1 MFQEGNN
8 NIAERVD
15 TMTTT
20 TSSVRLTKRDFFT
33 AILSK
38 VDMDD
43 TYDISKGDT
52 TVKVSGA
59 DVAGFL
65 NHELELLDRKNT
77 VDKKPTAT
85 QVANEGIKADI
96 KAFLDAHKGEKFTV
110 SALMKSVP
118 AIADASNQKVSSLV
132 RQMVLDGQA
141 DRIEDK
147 RKAYFTA
154 K

>member
-1 MFQEGNN
+1 MANTN
-8 NIAERVD
+8 
-15 TMTTT
+15 TTT
-20 TSSVRLTKRDFFT
+20 RKPTKRDNFT
-33 AILSK
+33 ALLKLSE
-38 VDMDD
+38 
-43 TYDISKGDT
+43 
-52 TVKVSGA
+52 VKA
-59 DVAGFL
+59 DPKLVEFIT
-65 NHELELLDRKNT
+65 HEIDLLDRKNT

-96 KAFLDAHKGEKFTV
+96 KAFLDAHKGEKYTV

>member
-1 MFQEGNN
+1 
-8 NIAERVD
+8 
-15 TMTTT
+15 MTNT
-20 TSSVRLTKRDFFT
+20 TSSVRLTKRDYFT

-38 VDMDD
+38 VDMDT
-43 TYDISKGDT
+43 TYDISKGDA

>member
-1 MFQEGNN
+1 
-8 NIAERVD
+8 
-15 TMTTT
+15 MTTT
-20 TSSVRLTKRDFFT
+20 TSTVRLTKRDFFN
-33 AILSK
+33 AILSSL
-38 VDMDD
+38 DMNA
-43 TYDISKGDT
+43 TYDISKGDA

-96 KAFLDAHKGEKFTV
+96 KAFLDTHKGEKFTV

>member
-1 MFQEGNN
+1 
-8 NIAERVD
+8 
-15 TMTTT
+15 MTTT
-20 TSSVRLTKRDFFT
+20 TSNVRLTKRDFFN

-38 VDMDD
+38 VDMDAI
-43 TYDISKGDT
+43 YDISKGDA

-118 AIADASNQKVSSLV
+118 SIAEASNQKVSSLV

>member
-1 MFQEGNN
+1 
-8 NIAERVD
+8 
-15 TMTTT
+15 MTTT
-20 TSSVRLTKRDFFT
+20 TSTVRLTKRDFFN

-38 VDMDD
+38 VDMDA
-43 TYDISKGDT
+43 TYDISKGDA

-85 QVANEGIKADI
+85 QMANEGIKADI

-118 AIADASNQKVSSLV
+118 SIADASNQKVSSLV

>member
-1 MFQEGNN
+1 
-8 NIAERVD
+8 
-15 TMTTT
+15 MTTT
-20 TSSVRLTKRDFFT
+20 TSNVRLTKRDFFT

-38 VDMDD
+38 VDMDA
-43 TYDISKGDT
+43 TYDISKGDA

-147 RKAYFTA
+147 RKTYFTA

>member
-1 MFQEGNN
+1 
-8 NIAERVD
+8 
-15 TMTTT
+15 MTTT
-20 TSSVRLTKRDFFT
+20 TSTVRLTKRDFFT

-38 VDMDD
+38 VDMDAI
-43 TYDISKGDT
+43 YDISKGDAT
-52 TVKVSGA
+52 IKVSGA

>member
-1 MFQEGNN
+1 
-8 NIAERVD
+8 
-15 TMTTT
+15 MTNT
-20 TSSVRLTKRDFFT
+20 TSSVRLTKRDYFT

-38 VDMDD
+38 VDMDA
-43 TYDISKGDT
+43 TYDISKGDA

>member
-1 MFQEGNN
+1 
-8 NIAERVD
+8 
-15 TMTTT
+15 MTTT
-20 TSSVRLTKRDFFT
+20 TSTVRLTKRDFFN

-38 VDMDD
+38 VDMDA
-43 TYDISKGDT
+43 TYNISKGDA

>member
-1 MFQEGNN
+1 
-8 NIAERVD
+8 
-15 TMTTT
+15 MTNTNTT
-20 TSSVRLTKRDFFT
+20 RKPTKRDNFNT
-33 AILSK
+33 LLNLSE
-38 VDMDD
+38 
-43 TYDISKGDT
+43 
-52 TVKVSGA
+52 VKA
-59 DVAGFL
+59 DPKLVEFIT
-65 NHELELLDRKNT
+65 HEIELLDRKNT

>member
-1 MFQEGNN
+1 MVT
-8 NIAERVD
+8 ILP
-15 TMTTT
+15 
-20 TSSVRLTKRDFFT
+20 SVRLTKRDFFN

-38 VDMDD
+38 VDMDA
-43 TYDISKGDT
+43 TYDISKGDAT
-52 TVKVSGA
+52 IKVSGA

-96 KAFLDAHKGEKFTV
+96 KAFLDTHKGEKFTV

-118 AIADASNQKVSSLV
+118 SIADASNQKVSSLV

>member
-1 MFQEGNN
+1 
-8 NIAERVD
+8 
-15 TMTTT
+15 MTTT
-20 TSSVRLTKRDFFT
+20 TSNVRLTKRDFFN

-38 VDMDD
+38 VDMDA
-43 TYDISKGDT
+43 TYDISKGDAT
-52 TVKVSGA
+52 IKVSGA

-118 AIADASNQKVSSLV
+118 SIADASNQKVSSLV

>member
-1 MFQEGNN
+1 
-8 NIAERVD
+8 
-15 TMTTT
+15 MTTT
-20 TSSVRLTKRDFFT
+20 TSNVRLTKRDFFN

-38 VDMDD
+38 VDMDA
-43 TYDISKGDT
+43 TYDISKGDAT
-52 TVKVSGA
+52 IKVSGA

-118 AIADASNQKVSSLV
+118 SIAEASNQKVSSLV

>member
-1 MFQEGNN
+1 
-8 NIAERVD
+8 
-15 TMTTT
+15 MTTT
-20 TSSVRLTKRDFFT
+20 TSTVRLTKRDFFT

-38 VDMDD
+38 VDMDA
-43 TYDISKGDT
+43 TYDISKGDA

-96 KAFLDAHKGEKFTV
+96 KAFLDTHKGEKFTV

-118 AIADASNQKVSSLV
+118 SIADASNQKVSSLV

>member
-1 MFQEGNN
+1 
-8 NIAERVD
+8 
-15 TMTTT
+15 MTTT
-20 TSSVRLTKRDFFT
+20 TSTVRLTKRVFFN

-38 VDMDD
+38 VDMDA
-43 TYDISKGDT
+43 TYDISKGDA

-118 AIADASNQKVSSLV
+118 SIADASNQKVSSLV

>member
-1 MFQEGNN
+1 
-8 NIAERVD
+8 
-15 TMTTT
+15 MTTT
-20 TSSVRLTKRDFFT
+20 TSTVRLTKRDFFN

-38 VDMDD
+38 VDMDA
-43 TYDISKGDT
+43 TYDISKGDA

-96 KAFLDAHKGEKFTV
+96 KAFLDAHRGEKFTV

>member
-1 MFQEGNN
+1 
-8 NIAERVD
+8 
-15 TMTTT
+15 MTTT
-20 TSSVRLTKRDFFT
+20 TSTVRLTKRDFFN

-38 VDMDD
+38 VDMDA
-43 TYDISKGDT
+43 TYDISDGDA

>member
-1 MFQEGNN
+1 
-8 NIAERVD
+8 
-15 TMTTT
+15 MTTT
-20 TSSVRLTKRDFFT
+20 TSNVRLTKRDFFN

-38 VDMDD
+38 VDMDA
-43 TYDISKGDT
+43 TYDISKGDA

-85 QVANEGIKADI
+85 QMANEVIKADI
-96 KAFLDAHKGEKFTV
+96 KAFLDTHKGEKFTV

>member
-1 MFQEGNN
+1 
-8 NIAERVD
+8 
-15 TMTTT
+15 MTTT
-20 TSSVRLTKRDFFT
+20 TSTVRLTKRDFFN

-38 VDMDD
+38 VDMDAI
-43 TYDISKGDT
+43 YDISKGDA

>member
-1 MFQEGNN
+1 
-8 NIAERVD
+8 
-15 TMTTT
+15 MTTT
-20 TSSVRLTKRDFFT
+20 TSTVRLTKRDFFN

-38 VDMDD
+38 VDMDA
-43 TYDISKGDT
+43 TYDISKGDAT
-52 TVKVSGA
+52 IKVSGA

-118 AIADASNQKVSSLV
+118 SIADASNQKVSSLV

-147 RKAYFTA
+147 RKADFTA

>member
-1 MFQEGNN
+1 
-8 NIAERVD
+8 
-15 TMTTT
+15 MTTT
-20 TSSVRLTKRDFFT
+20 TSNVRLTKRDFFT

-38 VDMDD
+38 VDMDA
-43 TYDISKGDT
+43 TYDISKGDAT
-52 TVKVSGA
+52 IKVSGA

-96 KAFLDAHKGEKFTV
+96 KAFLDTHKGEKFTV

-118 AIADASNQKVSSLV
+118 SIADASNQKVSSLV

-147 RKAYFTA
+147 RKAYFPA

>member
-1 MFQEGNN
+1 
-8 NIAERVD
+8 
-15 TMTTT
+15 MTTT
-20 TSSVRLTKRDFFT
+20 TSTVRLTKRDFFN

-38 VDMDD
+38 VDMDAI
-43 TYDISKGDT
+43 YDISKGDA

-85 QVANEGIKADI
+85 QMANEGIKADI

>member
-1 MFQEGNN
+1 
-8 NIAERVD
+8 
-15 TMTTT
+15 MTA
-20 TSSVRLTKRDFFT
+20 TSVSYRMTKRDYFT
-33 AILSK
+33 ALK
-38 VDMDD
+38 TFAEVGEF
-43 TYDISKGDT
+43 KFPT
-52 TVKVSGA
+52 TKRVGTSEDFETVYLEVSPA
-59 DVAGFL
+59 EMAEFAK
-65 NHELELLDRKNT
+65 HELELLDRKNT
-77 VDKKPTAT
+77 ADKKPTAT

-118 AIADASNQKVSSLV
+118 AIAEASNQKVSSLV

>member
-1 MFQEGNN
+1 
-8 NIAERVD
+8 
-15 TMTTT
+15 MTTT
-20 TSSVRLTKRDFFT
+20 TSTVRLTKRDFFN

-38 VDMDD
+38 VDMDA
-43 TYDISKGDT
+43 TYDISKGDA

-96 KAFLDAHKGEKFTV
+96 KAFLDVHKGEKFTV

>member
-1 MFQEGNN
+1 
-8 NIAERVD
+8 
-15 TMTTT
+15 MTTT
-20 TSSVRLTKRDFFT
+20 TSSVRLTKRDYFT

-38 VDMDD
+38 VDMDA
-43 TYDISKGDT
+43 TYNISKGDA

-96 KAFLDAHKGEKFTV
+96 KAFLNAHKGEKFTV

>member
-1 MFQEGNN
+1 
-8 NIAERVD
+8 
-15 TMTTT
+15 MTTT
-20 TSSVRLTKRDFFT
+20 TSTVRLTKRDFFN

-38 VDMDD
+38 VDMDA
-43 TYDISKGDT
+43 TYDISKGDA

-118 AIADASNQKVSSLV
+118 SIADASNQKVSSLV
-132 RQMVLDGQA
+132 RQMVLEGQA

>member
-1 MFQEGNN
+1 
-8 NIAERVD
+8 
-15 TMTTT
+15 MTTT
-20 TSSVRLTKRDFFT
+20 TSSVRLTKRDYFT

-38 VDMDD
+38 VDMDA
-43 TYDISKGDT
+43 TYDISKGDA

-85 QVANEGIKADI
+85 QLANEGIKADI
-96 KAFLDAHKGEKFTV
+96 KAFLDAHKGEKYTV

-132 RQMVLDGQA
+132 RQMVIDGLA
-141 DRIEDK
+141 ERIEDK

>member
-1 MFQEGNN
+1 
-8 NIAERVD
+8 
-15 TMTTT
+15 MTTT
-20 TSSVRLTKRDFFT
+20 TSSVRLTKRDFFN

-38 VDMDD
+38 VDMDA
-43 TYDISKGDT
+43 TYDISKGDAT
-52 TVKVSGA
+52 IKVSGA

>member
-1 MFQEGNN
+1 
-8 NIAERVD
+8 
-15 TMTTT
+15 MTNTT
-20 TSSVRLTKRDFFT
+20 SVRLTKRDYFT

-38 VDMDD
+38 VDMDA
-43 TYDISKGDT
+43 TYDIPKGDG
-52 TVKVSGA
+52 VVEVSGA
-59 DVAGFL
+59 DVAGFI
-65 NHELELLDRKNT
+65 NHELELLDHKNT
-77 VDKKPTAT
+77 VDRKPTAT

-110 SALMKSVP
+110 SAIMKGVP
-118 AIADASNQKVSSLV
+118 AVADASNQKVSSLV
-132 RQMVLDGQA
+132 RQMVQDGLA

>member
-1 MFQEGNN
+1 MSGGQSPQNQTEKG
-8 NIAERVD
+8 ID
-15 TMTTT
+15 TMANTNTTT
-20 TSSVRLTKRDFFT
+20 RKPTKRDNFT
-33 AILSK
+33 ALLKLSE
-38 VDMDD
+38 
-43 TYDISKGDT
+43 
-52 TVKVSGA
+52 VKA
-59 DVAGFL
+59 DPKLVEFIT
-65 NHELELLDRKNT
+65 HEIDLLDRKNT

-96 KAFLDAHKGEKFTV
+96 KAFLDAHKGEKYTV

-132 RQMVLDGQA
+132 RQMVIDGLA
-141 DRIEDK
+141 ERIEDK

>member
-1 MFQEGNN
+1 
-8 NIAERVD
+8 
-15 TMTTT
+15 MTTT
-20 TSSVRLTKRDFFT
+20 TSTVRLTKCDFFN

-38 VDMDD
+38 VDMDA
-43 TYDISKGDT
+43 TYDISKGDA

-85 QVANEGIKADI
+85 QLANEGIKADI
-96 KAFLDAHKGEKFTV
+96 KAFLDAHKGEKYTV

-132 RQMVLDGQA
+132 RQMVIDGLA
-141 DRIEDK
+141 ERIEDK

>member
-1 MFQEGNN
+1 
-8 NIAERVD
+8 
-15 TMTTT
+15 MTTT
-20 TSSVRLTKRDFFT
+20 TSTVRLTKRDFFN

-38 VDMDD
+38 VDMDA
-43 TYDISKGDT
+43 TYDISQGDA

>member
-1 MFQEGNN
+1 
-8 NIAERVD
+8 
-15 TMTTT
+15 MTTT
-20 TSSVRLTKRDFFT
+20 TSSVRLTKRDFFN

-38 VDMDD
+38 VDMDAI
-43 TYDISKGDT
+43 YDISKGDA

-118 AIADASNQKVSSLV
+118 AIAEASNQKVSSLV

>member
-1 MFQEGNN
+1 
-8 NIAERVD
+8 
-15 TMTTT
+15 MTTT
-20 TSSVRLTKRDFFT
+20 TSNVRLTKRDFFN

-38 VDMDD
+38 VDMD
-43 TYDISKGDT
+43 TIYDISKGDA

-118 AIADASNQKVSSLV
+118 SIAEASNQKVSSLV